1 MSLHCGP
8 QQGLLLLLVLF
19 LLPFLSSSD
28 SVCSDQIDRLYDW
41 KKSPDTDVV
50 ATLKKQKK
58 NTKDEFDE
66 RTKAI
71 IVEFAQQVMS
81 SQSQLC
87 SHQPI
92 TALLPVPPRLTA
104 SCLSPESERGA
115 VLREQRPADVRVS
128 GSHVGPQR
136 RRHGE
141 PDRPAGGAHPEH
153 AGPPPG
159 ALRRAAGAGHGGE
172 PAPGP
177 APSASI
183 IIVVMTA
190 VCLCVSR

>member
-1 MSLHCGP
+1 MSLHRGP
-8 QQGLLLLLVLF
+8 QQGLQLLLVLF
-19 LLPFLSSSD
+19 LLLFLSSSD

-71 IVEFAQQVMS
+71 IVEFAQQVSS

-92 TALLPVPPRLTA
+92 PALHPVPP
-104 SCLSPESERGA
+104 
-115 VLREQRPADVRVS
+115 
-128 GSHVGPQR
+128 
-136 RRHGE
+136 
-141 PDRPAGGAHPEH
+141 
-153 AGPPPG
+153 
-159 ALRRAAGAGHGGE
+159 
-172 PAPGP
+172 
-177 APSASI
+177 
-183 IIVVMTA
+183 
-190 VCLCVSR
+190 